1 VLPCFFFSFV
11 FLLPLSSLVP
21 QINAAMVLARV
32 YGQNFFQELTDSSVM
47 ADGGCY
53 GCRVV

>member
-1 VLPCFFFSFV
+1 VLPYFFFSFV

-21 QINAAMVLARV
+21 QINVAMVVARV
-32 YGQNFFQELTDSSVM
+32 YRHNFFQELTNSSVM

-53 GCRVV
+53 GRRVV